1 MSDVDITT
9 ITDPRGGRAH
19 LVHTDHVNW
28 VILQDDSGVTL
39 IDGGYPKQVD
49 AVLASIREVGADP
62 EQIRAALVTHAHVDH
77 IGGLGVLA
85 ERYGFAVFMDP
96 TEVPHGRREIL
107 QQATPLDIAKISY
120 RPRVLRWLSGV
131 IRLGVLDT
139 TGIPSSEAF
148 AASGPLDLPG
158 RPVPV
163 AIPGHTDGHSG
174 YLVADGRVLV
184 SGDALITAH
193 GISPVAGPQCLH
205 HAFQHD
211 LARNRES
218 LLALRDLEA
227 DTIFPG
233 HGPVHH
239 GSMADAVDTALSR

>member
-1 MSDVDITT
+1 MSDIDITT
-9 ITDPRGGRAH
+9 IDDARGGHAH

-28 VILQDDSGVTL
+28 VLLQDDSGVTL
-39 IDGGYPKQVD
+39 IDGGYPKQTD

-62 EQIRAALVTHAHVDH
+62 DQIRGALVTHAHVDH

-85 ERYGFAVFMDP
+85 ERYGFGVFMDP
-96 TEVPHGRREIL
+96 TEVPHARREIL

-120 RPRVLRWLSGV
+120 RPRVMRWLSEV
-131 IRLGVLDT
+131 IRLGVLDK
-139 TGIPSSEAF
+139 TGIPTSQAF
-148 AASGPLDLPG
+148 GAGRPLDLPG

-184 SGDALITAH
+184 SGDALITGH
-193 GISPVAGPQCLH
+193 GVSSTTGPQCLH
-205 HAFQHD
+205 HAFHHD

-218 LLALRDLEA
+218 LLALRDLDAEV
-227 DTIFPG
+227 IFPG
-233 HGPVHH
+233 HGHVHR
-239 GSMADAVDTALSR
+239 GSVADAVDRALRT

>member
-1 MSDVDITT
+1 MSPFDITT
-9 ITDPRGGRAH
+9 VTDPRGGRVH

-28 VILQDDSGVTL
+28 VFLQDDSGITL

-49 AVLASIREVGADP
+49 AVLGSIRAVGAEP
-62 EQIRAALVTHAHVDH
+62 EQIRGALVTHAHVDH

-85 ERYGFAVFMDP
+85 EKYGFAVFMDP

-120 RPRVLRWLSGV
+120 RPRVMRWLSGV
-131 IRLGVLDT
+131 IRLGVLDK
-139 TGIPSSEAF
+139 TGIASSQAF
-148 AASGPLDLPG
+148 ATTGPLDLPG

-174 YLVADGRVLV
+174 YLVADGTVLV
-184 SGDALITAH
+184 SGAALITAH
-193 GISPVAGPQCLH
+193 GVSSTTGPQCLH
-205 HAFQHD
+205 HAFHHD

-218 LLALRDLEA
+218 LLALRDLDA
-227 DTIFPG
+227 DIIFPG

-239 GSMADAVDTALSR
+239 GSVADAVDTALSR